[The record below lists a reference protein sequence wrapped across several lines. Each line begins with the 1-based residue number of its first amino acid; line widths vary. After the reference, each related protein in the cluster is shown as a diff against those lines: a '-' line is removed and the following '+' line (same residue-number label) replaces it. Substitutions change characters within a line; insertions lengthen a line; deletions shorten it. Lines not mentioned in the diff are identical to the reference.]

1 MIIAQ
6 AHSLRSFK
14 SKSRCSLVR
23 DEDLIFDLDELRKPL
38 VLQSNHMKYRIA
50 ALRKL
55 HTKVDDNFLD
65 KRIKPRYVVIV
76 ADGLNI
82 ANFDKRDK
90 KNWE

>member
-1 MIIAQ
+1 M
-6 AHSLRSFK
+6 K
-14 SKSRCSLVR
+14 S
-23 DEDLIFDLDELRKPL
+23 
-38 VLQSNHMKYRIA
+38 RIA

-82 ANFDKRDK
+82 ASFDKRDK

>member
-1 MIIAQ
+1 
-6 AHSLRSFK
+6 
-14 SKSRCSLVR
+14 
-23 DEDLIFDLDELRKPL
+23 
-38 VLQSNHMKYRIA
+38 MKYRIA

-90 KNWE
+90 KNWEKKHYSNVTVNLNRYIAKYDYDIA